1 MSLPPRLEASTIPG
15 RSSSLAPRP
24 SSLHHRRPVV
34 KLLFVQGPSTG
45 MRLFLLAL
53 LSVTLM
59 MVDHRTD
66 YVRNV
71 RAGLSVLVYPLQ
83 YLVNLPADFFDW
95 STQTFVSRETLQEQN
110 ADLRRENQA
119 LRVQLQ
125 KLTFIEAENRNLR
138 ELLQSSKRVGERVL
152 IAELLSVDLDPY
164 RKQVVINKGSQ
175 DDLLYPGQPLV
186 DAYGV
191 MGKLVHVNPFSSTA
205 MLITDPNHALPVQ
218 VNRNGLRAIAVGSG
232 SKGRLELLH
241 LPNNADIQV
250 GDLLVTSGL
259 GCVFPAGYPAAK
271 VVEVDINPS
280 LPFARV
286 LAEPLARLDRSREV
300 LLVWPAV
307 DSHPGSSPCDYAVEE
322 AP

>member
-1 MSLPPRLEASTIPG
+1 
-15 RSSSLAPRP
+15 
-24 SSLHHRRPVV
+24 
-34 KLLFVQGPSTG
+34 
-45 MRLFLLAL
+45 MRLLLLAL
-53 LSVTLM
+53 LSIALM
-59 MVDHRTD
+59 TVDHRTD

-71 RAGLSVLVYPLQ
+71 RAGLAVLVYPLQ
-83 YLVNLPADFFDW
+83 YLVNIPAEFFDW
-95 STQTFVSRETLQEQN
+95 GAQTFVSRETLQEQN
-110 ADLRRENQA
+110 ADLRRENRA
-119 LRVQLQ
+119 LRAQLQ

-164 RKQVVINKGSQ
+164 RKQVVINKGSH
-175 DDLLYPGQPLV
+175 DDLLYPGQPVV

-232 SKGRLELLH
+232 SEGRLEVPH

-300 LLVWPAV
+300 LLVWPTA
-307 DSHPGSSPCDYAVEE
+307 DSHPGHSPCDYAVEE
-322 AP
+322 EP